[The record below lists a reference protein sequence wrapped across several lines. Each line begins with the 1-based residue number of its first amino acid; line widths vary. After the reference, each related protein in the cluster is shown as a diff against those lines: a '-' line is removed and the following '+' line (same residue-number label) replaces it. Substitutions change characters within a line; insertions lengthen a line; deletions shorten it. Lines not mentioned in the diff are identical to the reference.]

1 MTREQANK
9 KAKAMLSKYT
19 LDQLIEQWEIICT
32 KKTTMDVV
40 NVRGWI
46 LEALEEKEPEKMES
60 FYDSFAQDL
69 ELRNYLK

>member
-1 MTREQANK
+1 MTREQANN

-32 KKTTMDVV
+32 KKATTDVV
-40 NVRGWI
+40 NVRRWV
-46 LEALEEKEPEKMES
+46 LEALEEKEPEKMDN
-60 FYDSFAQDL
+60 FYDSDAQDL